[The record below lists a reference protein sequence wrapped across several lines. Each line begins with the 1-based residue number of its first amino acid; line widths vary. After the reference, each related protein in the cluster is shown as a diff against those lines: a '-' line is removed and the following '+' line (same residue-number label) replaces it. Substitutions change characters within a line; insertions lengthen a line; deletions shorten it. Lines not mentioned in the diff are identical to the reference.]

1 MEQLKK
7 INDNEIQNYMKI
19 NKEVQKVKGKTVK
32 EYYQEY
38 YNENKE
44 DYVRNRERYNERHD
58 GSYIYFH
65 ISEDAEVIYIGAT
78 SNMGYRQS
86 AHMTNDSNLK
96 MTFEEYQDLYNF
108 SIITYKDFTKY
119 NLNKQDLKFLEH
131 HFKYI
136 YNEVRKGNKVHYLEH
151 ELSRSVEELI
161 NIAIR
166 EEMLLYPIDKYL
178 D

>member
-1 MEQLKK
+1 MEIKL
-7 INDNEIQNYMKI
+7 NDNEIQNYMGIKE
-19 NKEVQKVKGKTVK
+19 KEVQKVKGKTVQ

-38 YNENKE
+38 YLENKE

-65 ISEDAEVIYIGAT
+65 ISEDADVIYIGAT

-96 MTFEEYQDLYNF
+96 MTFEEYQNLYNF
-108 SIITYKDFTKY
+108 SIITYKDFSEY
-119 NLNKQDLKFLEH
+119 NLNKQDLKFLENF
-131 HFKYI
+131 FKQ
-136 YNEVRKGNKVHYLEH
+136 NFGEVRKGNKVHYIKS
-151 ELSRSVEELI
+151 ELSRSVEELEE
-161 NIAIR
+161 IAIR
-166 EEMLLYPIDKYL
+166 EEMLLYPINKYL